1 MPGVRV
7 PQPGCTPVVLP
18 ITPEAALPG
27 LSYRPG
33 VWACLQVALLA
44 LLKTALPLAPLLGEP
59 HNPGGRLPITG
70 ISSTRYFLG
79 CCRSPNAH
87 IAMPTPPRQLCKG
100 EYISQAL
107 WDLVPTCLF
116 YLIY

>member
-59 HNPGGRLPITG
+59 HNPGGRLPITAKHKVFPRLLQEPECPH
-70 ISSTRYFLG
+70 SDANA
-79 CCRSPNAH
+79 SP
-87 IAMPTPPRQLCKG
+87 P
-100 EYISQAL
+100 AL
-107 WDLVPTCLF
+107 
-116 YLIY
+116 